1 MINKSKFKS
10 HKFKN
15 NDDEFLFFGTQKS
28 IEQNLENLNNIDIS
42 DKYYVQSGN
51 QSDWS
56 TCSILRELNET
67 ILTVDQNKDKGLPK
81 INTIEEN
88 QDKFFINC
96 SLMGIDNFFEE
107 ILKFKKKGTT
117 QEWDKRVRNISK
129 IKSEND
135 YLIFLVS
142 SLSGLKNLKARYGE
156 MNNDVKLKFKIKN
169 GIYNIETFYFDDI
182 FDDTEPS
189 GFNTLGHLIE
199 KEE

>member
-107 ILKFKKKGTT
+107 ILKFKK
-117 QEWDKRVRNISK
+117 RVQ
-129 IKSEND
+129 
-135 YLIFLVS
+135 L
-142 SLSGLKNLKARYGE
+142 
-156 MNNDVKLKFKIKN
+156 KN
-169 GIYNIETFYFDDI
+169 GIKGLEI
-182 FDDTEPS
+182 FQ
-189 GFNTLGHLIE
+189 
-199 KEE
+199 K